1 MKNIIK
7 SLCVPA
13 LALAVLPFM
22 ASCETDTDDNPTLQH
37 PTSFVLNTP
46 AYATSN
52 VYDLANSESVNLTT
66 SQPDYGFPV
75 VTTYEVQVSLNQAFT
90 SVTGAEVPE
99 GINYTTLMS
108 PYPQANMNV
117 SATELNNAIVTLYQ
131 TDNGGADPSGRVL
144 NAYVRLAAHVANVDD
159 SYCYSNVITLPVVV
173 SYRATMPTEVYVAAS
188 SIHGGTEGKALA
200 PVYGME
206 GQWYGMVYMA
216 AGASLT
222 WGDADSQTNGYALT
236 TAVNDQ
242 ANAETH
248 EAADGGIEFT
258 NAGWYVLH
266 FNISVANNAVNSTLT
281 VYPGAAYTTGAPSYG
296 EGDWLDGDASKALT
310 APADASGEWVSPAF
324 IAGGEL
330 RAYIKVPGLD
340 WWRTEFTLY
349 QGNLYWRN
357 VDIPDNWAKNVGSD
371 YSVSC
376 DAGERLY
383 VNFDYDTGRVE

>member
-1 MKNIIK
+1 MKK
-7 SLCVPA
+7 
-13 LALAVLPFM
+13 
-22 ASCETDTDDNPTLQH
+22 
-37 PTSFVLNTP
+37 
-46 AYATSN
+46 
-52 VYDLANSESVNLTT
+52 ESILI
-66 SQPDYGFPV
+66 
-75 VTTYEVQVSLNQAFT
+75 
-90 SVTGAEVPE
+90 TGASGFIGGFLVAEALRQGFEVWAAVRRTSSRE
-99 GINYTTLMS
+99 CLTDERIRFI
-108 PYPQANMNV
+108 
-117 SATELNNAIVTLYQ
+117 ELDLSDRAALE
-131 TDNGGADPSGRVL
+131 A
-144 NAYVRLAAHVANVDD
+144 RLAAHVANVDD

-206 GQWYGMVYMA
+206 GQWFGMVYMA

-266 FNISVANNAVNSTLT
+266 FTASVADNMLNSTLT

-349 QGNLYWRN
+349 QGNLYWRDR
-357 VDIPDNWAKNVGSD
+357 DIPGNWAENVGSD

-376 DAGERLY
+376 DAGARLY

>member
-7 SLCVPA
+7 SLLAPA
-13 LALAVLPFM
+13 VALAVLPFM
-22 ASCETDTDDNPTLQH
+22 ASCETDTDSNPTLQH

-46 AYATSN
+46 AYAENN

-66 SQPDYGFPV
+66 TQPDYGFPV

-90 SVTGAEVPE
+90 EVTGAEVPE
-99 GINYTTLMS
+99 TVNYETLMS
-108 PYPQANMNV
+108 TYDKANMDV
-117 SATELNNAIVTLYQ
+117 SAEEMNNAIVSLYQ
-131 TDNGGADPSGRVL
+131 QDFGGDPSGKVL
-144 NAYVRLAAHVANVDD
+144 DVYVRLAAHVANADN
-159 SYCYSNVITLPVVV
+159 SYCYSNVIKLPVVI
-173 SYRATMPTEVYVAAS
+173 SYIATMPKVVYVAAE

-200 PVYGME
+200 PVFGLDA
-206 GQWYGMVYMA
+206 QWYGMVYMS

-222 WGDADSQTNGYALT
+222 WGDADAQDNGAAVT
-236 TAVNDQ
+236 TFDDQ
-242 ANAETH
+242 ADAGLS
-248 EAADGGIEFT
+248 EAADGGIAFA

-266 FNISVANNAVNSTLT
+266 FSASIADNTLTSKLT

-376 DAGERLY
+376 EAGARLY

>member
-7 SLCVPA
+7 SLCAPA

-22 ASCETDTDDNPTLQH
+22 ASCDTDTDDNPTLLH

-46 AYATSN
+46 AYAESN
-52 VYDLANSESVNLTT
+52 VYDLANSSSINLTT

-75 VTTYEVQVSLNQAFT
+75 AMTYEVQVSLNQDFT
-90 SVTGAEVPE
+90 TVTGADVPE
-99 GINYTTLMS
+99 GVNYTTLS
-108 PYPQANMNV
+108 TPYTQANMNV
-117 SATELNNAIVTLYQ
+117 DAAELNNAIVKLYQ
-131 TDNGGADPSGRVL
+131 TDNNGADPSGKVISV
-144 NAYVRLAAHVANVDD
+144 YVRLMAHATNAAD

-173 SYRATMPTEVYVAAS
+173 SYLAEVPTEVYVAAS
-188 SIHGGTEGKALA
+188 SIHGGTEGKELA
-200 PVYGME
+200 PVFGME
-206 GQWYGMVYMA
+206 SQWYGMVYMA

-222 WGDADSQTNGYALT
+222 WGDADGQTNGYALT
-236 TAVNDQ
+236 TVDDQ
-242 ANAETH
+242 AGAGIS
-248 EAADGGIEFT
+248 EAADGGIAFA

-266 FNISVANNAVNSTLT
+266 FTASVSDNTLNSVLT
-281 VYPGAAYTTGAPSYG
+281 VYPGAAYTTGEPSYG
-296 EGDWLDGDASKALT
+296 GGDWLDGDANKALT

-357 VDIPDNWAKNVGSD
+357 VDIPGNWAENVGGE

-376 DAGERLY
+376 KAGGHLY